1 MWDAEHAAE
10 NVGFSHNVEAGGPR
24 DDRVV
29 VEAITRVQS
38 VDLVAD
44 PATTR
49 GLFESAAAKKPAAA
63 AALAKPPNH

>member
-1 MWDAEHAAE
+1 MPE
-10 NVGFSHNVEAGGPR
+10 NVGFSHNVEAKTSR
-24 DDRVV
+24 RADRVV

-49 GLFESAAAKKPAAA
+49 GLFESDLPEGDSSDFR
-63 AALAKPPNH
+63 